1 VNESPPPA
9 PNAAAVQIRSL
20 SRDFGDGP
28 EKRRVLSDITA
39 EVFSGELTLLV
50 GPSGCGKTTLISI
63 IAGILSPSVG
73 EVSLFGTPLT
83 QLKGGA
89 LVRFRLTKV
98 GFVFQQFNLLP
109 TLTAAE
115 NAGLPLAAAG
125 LSRRDATRQ
134 GAEMLGR
141 LGMAPFVN
149 QRMNQL
155 SGGQQQRVAIAR
167 ALVHGPQ
174 LLVCDEPTSA
184 LDAKTGRTVMHLL
197 RELAVQPGRVVMVVT
212 HDERVYDF
220 GDRVLEM
227 EDGRITAT
235 RRSARHRQASQPL
248 ENTPLAEVLPALRT
262 DNP

>member
-1 VNESPPPA
+1 
-9 PNAAAVQIRSL
+9 VQIRGL

-39 EVFSGELTLLV
+39 EVFAGELTLLV

-63 IAGILSPSVG
+63 IAGILSPTEG
-73 EVSLFGTPLT
+73 EVSLFGNPLS
-83 QLKGGA
+83 QLKGSA
-89 LVRFRLTKV
+89 LVKFRLAKV

-125 LSRRDATRQ
+125 LSRRDATRR
-134 GAEMLGR
+134 GRDMLGR
-141 LGMAPFVN
+141 LGMAAFVN

-184 LDAKTGRTVMHLL
+184 LDAKTGRTVMQLL
-197 RELAVQPGRVVMVVT
+197 RELAVQPGRVVIVVT

-235 RRSARHRQASQPL
+235 RRGGPQHPPEQLLQAAS
-248 ENTPLAEVLPALRT
+248 
-262 DNP
+262 

>member
-1 VNESPPPA
+1 M
-9 PNAAAVQIRSL
+9 
-20 SRDFGDGP
+20 
-28 EKRRVLSDITA
+28 LSDITA
-39 EVFSGELTLLV
+39 DVNAGELTLLV

-63 IAGILSPSVG
+63 IAGILSPTQG
-73 EVSLFGTPLT
+73 EVSLFGTPLASLQGT
-83 QLKGGA
+83 A
-89 LVRFRLTKV
+89 LVDFRLAKV

-125 LSRRDATRQ
+125 MSRRDATRK

-141 LGMAPFVN
+141 LGMEKFVN
-149 QRMNQL
+149 QRQSQL

-174 LLVCDEPTSA
+174 LVVCDEPTSA
-184 LDAKTGRTVMHLL
+184 LDATTGRNVMQML
-197 RELAVQPGRVVMVVT
+197 RDLAVKPDRVVIVVT

-235 RRSARHRQASQPL
+235 REGKHGGRAGQPAPPTH
-248 ENTPLAEVLPALRT
+248 NFGTTP
-262 DNP
+262 